1 VHVSGTGGV
10 DGGHGYLWG
19 WCAPAQQA
27 IADQRP
33 DAAAGLLPAAWYG
46 PAGEA
51 QVPRRHHL
59 LGFAVLAI
67 AVGASLALPVAGAIA
82 VTAGITVLRAAD
94 EATEA
99 HVARRYARGPRVWDP
114 FLLIASM
121 PWMLARSVIETILL
135 APLVLLAAGIAV
147 AAAII
152 AMGGGRVAL
161 AAAAG
166 AGVYTVL
173 SCLGPRSR
181 APRRQLN
188 RFLNATAQTPLTAV
202 MVALMLGA
210 LAAGVMSLAR
220 SPRPVSW
227 PVPAPRSAPVHL
239 PGVSQAHA
247 GIRSQP

>member
-1 VHVSGTGGV
+1 MTG
-10 DGGHGYLWG
+10 YRAL
-19 WCAPAQQA
+19 AQQA
-27 IADQRP
+27 IADQPP
-33 DAAAGLLPAAWYG
+33 DAAAGLLPAAWYV
-46 PAGEA
+46 PTEEA
-51 QVPRRHHL
+51 QVPRRHRL

-94 EATEA
+94 WATEA
-99 HVARRYARGPRVWDP
+99 LTARRCARGPWVWDP
-114 FLLIASM
+114 FLLVVSM

-152 AMGGGRVAL
+152 AMGGGHIAL
-161 AAAAG
+161 AAAAV

-188 RFLNATAQTPLTAV
+188 RFLNAIAQTPLTAA
-202 MVALMLGA
+202 MAALMLGA
-210 LAAGVMSLAR
+210 LAAGMMSLAR

-227 PVPAPRSAPVHL
+227 PVPGPHSAPIQL
-239 PGVSQAHA
+239 PGVN
-247 GIRSQP
+247 RP